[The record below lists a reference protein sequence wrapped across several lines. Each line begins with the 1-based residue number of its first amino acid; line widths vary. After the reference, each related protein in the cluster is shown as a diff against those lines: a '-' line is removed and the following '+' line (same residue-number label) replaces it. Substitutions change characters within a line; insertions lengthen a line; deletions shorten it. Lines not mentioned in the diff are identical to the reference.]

1 MEENRIENRSENGM
15 GETVKKILDNIN
27 QVIVGK
33 EEVSKLLLTAMLAGG
48 HVLIEDVPGVGKTTF
63 ANALAKSVDCRFARI
78 QFTPDTMPSDIT
90 GSSIYNYEKHQFE
103 YVEGV
108 LMNHII
114 LADEINRTSPKTQAS
129 LLEAMEEGHV
139 TVDGKTYELPQ
150 PFMVIATQNPV
161 MQRGTY
167 YLPES
172 QLDRFMMRLSVG
184 YPQMGEEVQI
194 VKKML
199 EGVTV
204 SKVRNV
210 IDAAGLM
217 KLKEE
222 AGRVI
227 IRDSLIE
234 YAAECVDRT
243 REQERVLL
251 GASPRALLAWIR
263 AAKAYAFVEG
273 RGFVTPDD
281 LKILAVPVLSH
292 RLILVQNTAK
302 DAKGAKEIVEEIL
315 RKVRVP
321 LGK

>member
-1 MEENRIENRSENGM
+1 MERNM
-15 GETVKKILDNIN
+15 VKAVLDNMN

-33 EEVSKLLLTAMLAGG
+33 EELSKFLLTAMLAGG

-63 ANALAKSVDCRFARI
+63 ANVLAKSVDCKFARI

-108 LMNHII
+108 LMNNII

-129 LLEAMEEGHV
+129 LLEAMEEGCV
-139 TVDGKTYELPQ
+139 TVDGKTYELPK

-172 QLDRFMMRLSVG
+172 QLDRFMMKLSVG
-184 YPQMGEEVQI
+184 YPEQNEEVQI
-194 VKKML
+194 VKNML
-199 EGVTV
+199 SGMNV
-204 SKVRNV
+204 SKVQNV
-210 IDAAGLM
+210 IDKAGVET
-217 KLKEE
+217 LKKKVENV
-222 AGRVI
+222 VI
-227 IRDSLIE
+227 QDSLIE

-243 REQERVLL
+243 REHDRVSL
-251 GASPRALLAWIR
+251 GASPRALIAWIR
-263 AAKAYAFVEG
+263 AARAYAFVCE
-273 RGFVTPDD
+273 RDFVTPDD
-281 LKILAVPVLSH
+281 LKLLASHVLAH

-302 DAKGAKEIVEEIL
+302 DAAGAEEIIQDIL

>member
-1 MEENRIENRSENGM
+1 MENK
-15 GETVKKILDNIN
+15 VLAILDNMN
-27 QVIVGK
+27 RVIVGK

-63 ANALAKSVDCRFARI
+63 ANVLAKSVDCRFARI

-108 LMNHII
+108 LMNNLI

-129 LLEAMEEGHV
+129 LLEAMEEGRV
-139 TVDGKTYELPQ
+139 TVDGKTYELPK

-172 QLDRFMMRLSVG
+172 QLDRFMMKLGVG
-184 YPQMGEEVQI
+184 YPKQEEEVRI
-194 VKKML
+194 VKNML
-199 EGVTV
+199 LGVTSSTV
-204 SKVRNV
+204 SSV
-210 IDAAGLM
+210 ISARELNELKNAAEQVTI
-217 KLKEE
+217 K
-222 AGRVI
+222 
-227 IRDSLIE
+227 DSLIE
-234 YAAECVDRT
+234 YAAECVERT
-243 REQERVLL
+243 REHDRVLL

-263 AAKAYAFVEG
+263 AARAYAFVEG
-273 RGFVTPDD
+273 RSFVLPDD
-281 LKILAVPVLSH
+281 LKYLAPHVLAH
-292 RLILVQNTAK
+292 RLMLVQNTAK
-302 DAKGAKEIVEEIL
+302 DADGAEEIIQEIL

>member
-1 MEENRIENRSENGM
+1 M
-15 GETVKKILDNIN
+15 VKAILDNMN

-33 EEVSKLLLTAMLAGG
+33 EEISKLLLTTMLAGG

-63 ANALAKSVDCRFARI
+63 ANVLAKSVDCRFARI

-108 LMNHII
+108 LMNNII

-129 LLEAMEEGHV
+129 LLEAMEEGSV
-139 TVDGKTYELPQ
+139 TVDGKTYELPK

-172 QLDRFMMRLSVG
+172 QLDRFMMKLSVG
-184 YPQMGEEVQI
+184 YPNQSDEVKI
-194 VKKML
+194 VKNMISGIK
-199 EGVTV
+199 V
-204 SKVRNV
+204 SDVQNV
-210 IDAAGLM
+210 VDGAGLQ

-222 AGRVI
+222 VFNVVI
-227 IRDSLIE
+227 QDSLIE
-234 YAAECVDRT
+234 YAAECVDKT
-243 REQERVLL
+243 REHDKVSL

-263 AAKAYAFVEG
+263 AARAYAFVEE
-273 RGFVTPDD
+273 RSYVTPDD
-281 LKILAVPVLSH
+281 LKFLAPYVLAH

-302 DAKGAKEIVEEIL
+302 DVLGAEEVIQDVL

>member
-1 MEENRIENRSENGM
+1 M
-15 GETVKKILDNIN
+15 VKKILDNMN

-33 EEVSKLLLTAMLAGG
+33 EEVSKLLLTVMLAGG
-48 HVLIEDVPGVGKTTF
+48 HALIEDVPGVGKTTF
-63 ANALAKSVDCRFARI
+63 ANVLAKSVDCKFARI

-90 GSSIYNYEKHQFE
+90 GSSIYNYEKHGFE

-108 LMNHII
+108 LMNNII

-129 LLEAMEEGHV
+129 LLEAMEEGRV
-139 TVDGKTYELPQ
+139 TVDGKTYELPK

-172 QLDRFMMRLSVG
+172 QLDRFMMKLSVG
-184 YPQMGEEVQI
+184 YPALNEEVQI
-194 VKKML
+194 VKNML
-199 EGVTV
+199 SGISAAKV
-204 SKVRNV
+204 SK
-210 IDAAGLM
+210 IISAEGLE
-217 KLKEE
+217 KLKEDVE
-222 AGRVI
+222 KVVI
-227 IRDSLIE
+227 QDSLIE
-234 YAAECVDRT
+234 YAAECVDKT
-243 REQERVLL
+243 REHDRISL

-273 RGFVTPDD
+273 RNFVKPDD
-281 LKILAVPVLSH
+281 LKLLAEPVLAH

-302 DAKGAKEIVEEIL
+302 DAIGAGEIIQDIL

>member
-1 MEENRIENRSENGM
+1 M
-15 GETVKKILDNIN
+15 VKKILDNMN

-33 EEVSKLLLTAMLAGG
+33 EEVSKLLLTVMLAGG
-48 HVLIEDVPGVGKTTF
+48 HALIEDVPGVGKTTF
-63 ANALAKSVDCRFARI
+63 ANVLAKSVDCKFARI

-90 GSSIYNYEKHQFE
+90 GSSIYNYEKHGFE

-108 LMNHII
+108 LMNNII

-129 LLEAMEEGHV
+129 LLEAMEEGRV
-139 TVDGKTYELPQ
+139 TVDGKTYELPK

-172 QLDRFMMRLSVG
+172 QLDRFMMKLSVG
-184 YPQMGEEVQI
+184 YPALNEEVQI
-194 VKKML
+194 VKNML
-199 EGVTV
+199 SGISAAKV
-204 SKVRNV
+204 SK
-210 IDAAGLM
+210 IISAEGLE
-217 KLKEE
+217 KLKEDVE
-222 AGRVI
+222 KVVI
-227 IRDSLIE
+227 QDSLIE
-234 YAAECVDRT
+234 YAAECVDKT
-243 REQERVLL
+243 REHDRISL

-263 AAKAYAFVEG
+263 AAKAYAFIDG
-273 RGFVTPDD
+273 RNFVKPDD
-281 LKILAVPVLSH
+281 LKLLAEPVLAH

-302 DAKGAKEIVEEIL
+302 DAIGAGEIIQDIL